1 MDNEWWT
8 GSRYFVG
15 MFFFFFFLSYFTN
28 DYLLIGT
35 IYHPLPPPTTPHER
49 ATKQM
54 KMAQKTVYRH
64 LGHRY
69 PFFFSLLILIL
80 TLFFLVTLLQIT
92 MCGCHITLA
101 GHHYHY
107 DGTGMDCMMMLAPTQ
122 DLFSKLVITF
132 VWHLCEH
139 AFLFNLIFFFPFF
152 SFLLSS
158 QAFLMTWYFFLFFSR
173 FHLLSHTFYLSKK
186 VSYENRSVIK

>member
-1 MDNEWWT
+1 MDNERRT
-8 GSRYFVG
+8 GLRYFVG

-35 IYHPLPPPTTPHER
+35 TYHPLPPPTTPHER

-54 KMAQKTVYRH
+54 KMAQTMVYRR

-92 MCGCHITLA
+92 MRGRHVTPA

-107 DGTGMDCMMMLAPTQ
+107 DGTGMDCMTMLAPTQ
-122 DLFSKLVITF
+122 DLFSKLVVTF
-132 VWHLCEH
+132 V
-139 AFLFNLIFFFPFF
+139 
-152 SFLLSS
+152 
-158 QAFLMTWYFFLFFSR
+158 
-173 FHLLSHTFYLSKK
+173 
-186 VSYENRSVIK
+186 

>member
-1 MDNEWWT
+1 MDNERRT

-15 MFFFFFFLSYFTN
+15 MFFFFFLSYFTN

-35 IYHPLPPPTTPHER
+35 TYHPLPPPTTPHKC

-54 KMAQKTVYRH
+54 KMAQTTVYCR

-69 PFFFSLLILIL
+69 PFFFSLLILLL

-92 MCGCHITLA
+92 MRGRHVTPA

-107 DGTGMDCMMMLAPTQ
+107 DGTGMDCMTMLAPTR

-132 VWHLCEH
+132 VWHLCKH
-139 AFLFNLIFFFPFF
+139 TFLFNLIFFFLF
-152 SFLLSS
+152 SVFYFLLRLSLWCGTFFFFFHVFIC
-158 QAFLMTWYFFLFFSR
+158 FLT
-173 FHLLSHTFYLSKK
+173 LSICPKK
-186 VSYENRSVIK
+186 